1 LADRPLLE
9 RVLNGDR
16 DALEEICQATWRG
29 LYSFVYWR
37 VQNREDAEDI
47 TQETYARLLRAAP
60 RLETRDGALL
70 GLLRTIALNLA
81 RDGWRRREVR
91 GPAVPLEQAKH
102 LPHSPGDDE
111 VARSAQRLTVRAAL
125 DRLPDEQRA
134 VVQLRLLDGF
144 SIRETAR
151 ITRKTEAAVRSLQY
165 RGLQKLGDLLD
176 DERATARHHSAQDGG
191 AGHAR

>member
-9 RVLNGDR
+9 RALNGDR
-16 DALEEICQATWRG
+16 DALEEICQATWRA

-60 RLETRDGALL
+60 RVETRDGALL
-70 GLLRTIALNLA
+70 GLLRTIALNLT
-81 RDGWRRREVR
+81 RDGWRRAEVR
-91 GPAVPLEQAKH
+91 GPVVPLEQAERV
-102 LPHSPGDDE
+102 PHSPGDDE
-111 VARSAQRLTVRAAL
+111 AARSAQRLTVRAAL
-125 DRLPDEQRA
+125 DRLPNEQRM
-134 VVQLRLLDGF
+134 VVELRLLEGF

-165 RGLQKLGDLLD
+165 RGLQKLGDLLN
-176 DERATARHHSAQDGG
+176 DESGGDGLAR
-191 AGHAR
+191 